1 MKHYFFKGKTEK
13 GEKLRIYP
21 VSGQLKGSDVINE
34 KLRVSC
40 PRSVRSMDLSTVYVS
55 DDIFPTKTRKYYT
68 VKNFRVL
75 PESLKAEWE
84 AFSKPIP
91 EVEGVEVKEEVKE
104 EGPKKE
110 PTLYEKLVTDKAMCA
125 PTSDVDGF
133 FIKQEDWSLLARNV
147 QKHINTMIL
156 GPAGTGKCL
165 GKDTPVLMY
174 DGTIKMVQDVVVGDQ
189 LMGPD
194 SKPRNVLST
203 TTGREELFKITPNKG
218 DSWVCN
224 KSHILS
230 LKRTNDGTSL
240 VGKIENVSITDY
252 LNWSKDKKKNHKQ
265 WRCGVDFPEKELQL
279 DPYFLGLWLGDG
291 FTREPV
297 ICSADQEVVD
307 FIYEYAKSLG
317 CTVTKR
323 VEPSKANSYRI
334 VQKDKHKGIH
344 TEIINRMNF
353 YNLRGNKHIPA
364 DFLYN
369 SRENRLKLFAGLMD
383 TDGYYYSG
391 CFEYS
396 TKLDN
401 LKDDVVYLSRSLG
414 FFVSTSV
421 KTVKGKS
428 YWRLNISG
436 DFKDVP
442 TIIPRKKT
450 SPRKQRKSVLVTG
463 ITVESIGV
471 GDYYGFTIDGDH
483 LFMLGDFTVTH
494 NTSVVK
500 VLCDRL
506 GLKLHIFDMG
516 SMMDPIS
523 SLLGVHRLE
532 DGGSIF
538 DYAKF
543 TQVIQEPCVILL
555 DELSRAPQSAMNIL
569 FPCLD
574 DRRSL
579 SIEIACG
586 KGVREIKIH
595 PEVTFIATA
604 NVGAEYSGTNSMDRA
619 LVNRFF
625 TLELGYIPAKEES
638 AVLSKRT
645 GITKEASDMI
655 VKVAGNIRNLAS
667 KQEVSSSPSIRE
679 TLMVAELV
687 ADGWTLGQAM
697 QMVYLPLYEGTKSEG
712 ERGTIYKTLSS
723 Y

>member
-1 MKHYFFKGKTEK
+1 MKHYFFKGKFEK
-13 GEKLRIYP
+13 KKLRIYP
-21 VSGQLKGSDVINE
+21 VSGQFKGSDVINE

-40 PRSVRSMDLSTVYVS
+40 PKDIRSMDLDTVYVS
-55 DDIFPTKTRKYYT
+55 DDIFPTTTGKYYT

-84 AFSKPIP
+84 AFSKPIL
-91 EVEGVEVKEEVKE
+91 EVEEEVEVKEEVKE
-104 EGPKKE
+104 EPKKE

-156 GPAGTGKCL
+156 GPAGTGK
-165 GKDTPVLMY
+165 
-174 DGTIKMVQDVVVGDQ
+174 
-189 LMGPD
+189 
-194 SKPRNVLST
+194 
-203 TTGREELFKITPNKG
+203 
-218 DSWVCN
+218 
-224 KSHILS
+224 
-230 LKRTNDGTSL
+230 
-240 VGKIENVSITDY
+240 
-252 LNWSKDKKKNHKQ
+252 
-265 WRCGVDFPEKELQL
+265 
-279 DPYFLGLWLGDG
+279 
-291 FTREPV
+291 
-297 ICSADQEVVD
+297 
-307 FIYEYAKSLG
+307 
-317 CTVTKR
+317 
-323 VEPSKANSYRI
+323 
-334 VQKDKHKGIH
+334 
-344 TEIINRMNF
+344 
-353 YNLRGNKHIPA
+353 
-364 DFLYN
+364 
-369 SRENRLKLFAGLMD
+369 
-383 TDGYYYSG
+383 
-391 CFEYS
+391 
-396 TKLDN
+396 
-401 LKDDVVYLSRSLG
+401 
-414 FFVSTSV
+414 TSV
-421 KTVKGKS
+421 
-428 YWRLNISG
+428 I
-436 DFKDVP
+436 
-442 TIIPRKKT
+442 
-450 SPRKQRKSVLVTG
+450 
-463 ITVESIGV
+463 
-471 GDYYGFTIDGDH
+471 
-483 LFMLGDFTVTH
+483 
-494 NTSVVK
+494 K
-500 VLCDRL
+500 VLCDKL
-506 GLKLHIFDMG
+506 GLKLHVFDMG

-532 DGGSIF
+532 DGSSIF

-586 KGVREIKIH
+586 KGIREIKIH

-625 TLELGYIPAKEES
+625 TLELGFIPAKEES

-645 GITKEASDMI
+645 GITKAESDMI

-687 ADGWTLGQAM
+687 ADGWSLGQAM

>member
-1 MKHYFFKGKTEK
+1 MKHYFFKGNFEK

-21 VSGQLKGSDVINE
+21 VSGQFKGSDVINE

-40 PRSVRSMDLSTVYVS
+40 PRDIRSMDLGTVYVS
-55 DDIFPTKTRKYYT
+55 DDIFTTRTGKYYT

-84 AFSKPIP
+84 AFSKPIAEP
-91 EVEGVEVKEEVKE
+91 EVGVKGEMKE

-156 GPAGTGKCL
+156 GPAGTGK
-165 GKDTPVLMY
+165 
-174 DGTIKMVQDVVVGDQ
+174 
-189 LMGPD
+189 
-194 SKPRNVLST
+194 
-203 TTGREELFKITPNKG
+203 
-218 DSWVCN
+218 
-224 KSHILS
+224 
-230 LKRTNDGTSL
+230 
-240 VGKIENVSITDY
+240 
-252 LNWSKDKKKNHKQ
+252 
-265 WRCGVDFPEKELQL
+265 
-279 DPYFLGLWLGDG
+279 
-291 FTREPV
+291 
-297 ICSADQEVVD
+297 
-307 FIYEYAKSLG
+307 
-317 CTVTKR
+317 
-323 VEPSKANSYRI
+323 
-334 VQKDKHKGIH
+334 
-344 TEIINRMNF
+344 
-353 YNLRGNKHIPA
+353 
-364 DFLYN
+364 
-369 SRENRLKLFAGLMD
+369 
-383 TDGYYYSG
+383 
-391 CFEYS
+391 
-396 TKLDN
+396 
-401 LKDDVVYLSRSLG
+401 
-414 FFVSTSV
+414 TSV
-421 KTVKGKS
+421 
-428 YWRLNISG
+428 I
-436 DFKDVP
+436 
-442 TIIPRKKT
+442 
-450 SPRKQRKSVLVTG
+450 
-463 ITVESIGV
+463 
-471 GDYYGFTIDGDH
+471 
-483 LFMLGDFTVTH
+483 
-494 NTSVVK
+494 K
-500 VLCDRL
+500 VLCDKL

-532 DGGSIF
+532 AGGSIF

-586 KGVREIKIH
+586 KGIREIKIH

>member
-1 MKHYFFKGKTEK
+1 MKHYFFKGKPEK
-13 GEKLRIYP
+13 ELRIYP
-21 VSGQLKGSDVINE
+21 VSGQFKGSDAINE

-40 PRSVRSMDLSTVYVS
+40 PKDVRSMDLDTVYVS
-55 DDIFPTKTRKYYT
+55 DDIFPAKTGKYYT

-84 AFSKPIP
+84 AFSKPIA
-91 EVEGVEVKEEVKE
+91 EEVKEEVKE

-156 GPAGTGKCL
+156 GPAGTGK
-165 GKDTPVLMY
+165 
-174 DGTIKMVQDVVVGDQ
+174 
-189 LMGPD
+189 
-194 SKPRNVLST
+194 
-203 TTGREELFKITPNKG
+203 
-218 DSWVCN
+218 
-224 KSHILS
+224 
-230 LKRTNDGTSL
+230 
-240 VGKIENVSITDY
+240 
-252 LNWSKDKKKNHKQ
+252 
-265 WRCGVDFPEKELQL
+265 
-279 DPYFLGLWLGDG
+279 
-291 FTREPV
+291 
-297 ICSADQEVVD
+297 
-307 FIYEYAKSLG
+307 
-317 CTVTKR
+317 
-323 VEPSKANSYRI
+323 
-334 VQKDKHKGIH
+334 
-344 TEIINRMNF
+344 
-353 YNLRGNKHIPA
+353 
-364 DFLYN
+364 
-369 SRENRLKLFAGLMD
+369 
-383 TDGYYYSG
+383 
-391 CFEYS
+391 
-396 TKLDN
+396 
-401 LKDDVVYLSRSLG
+401 
-414 FFVSTSV
+414 TSV
-421 KTVKGKS
+421 
-428 YWRLNISG
+428 I
-436 DFKDVP
+436 
-442 TIIPRKKT
+442 
-450 SPRKQRKSVLVTG
+450 
-463 ITVESIGV
+463 
-471 GDYYGFTIDGDH
+471 
-483 LFMLGDFTVTH
+483 
-494 NTSVVK
+494 K
-500 VLCDRL
+500 VLCDKL

-532 DGGSIF
+532 AGGSIF

-586 KGVREIKIH
+586 KGIREIKIH

-625 TLELGYIPAKEES
+625 TLELGYIPAKEEA

-645 GITKEASDMI
+645 GITKADSDMI

>member
-1 MKHYFFKGKTEK
+1 MKHYFFKGIFEK
-13 GEKLRIYP
+13 EKLRIYP
-21 VSGQLKGSDVINE
+21 VSGQFKGSDVINE
-34 KLRVSC
+34 KLRVKC
-40 PRSVRSMDLSTVYVS
+40 PRDVRSTDLGTVYVS
-55 DDIFPTKTRKYYT
+55 DDIFPTKTGKYYT
-68 VKNFRVL
+68 VKHFRVL
-75 PESLKAEWE
+75 PESLRAEWE
-84 AFSKPIP
+84 AFSNPTTSP
-91 EVEGVEVKEEVKE
+91 EVEVEVKEEVKE
-104 EGPKKE
+104 PEKKL
-110 PTLYEKLVTDKAMCA
+110 TLYEKLVTDKAMCA

-147 QKHINTMIL
+147 QKHINTMVL
-156 GPAGTGKCL
+156 GPAGTGK
-165 GKDTPVLMY
+165 
-174 DGTIKMVQDVVVGDQ
+174 
-189 LMGPD
+189 
-194 SKPRNVLST
+194 
-203 TTGREELFKITPNKG
+203 
-218 DSWVCN
+218 
-224 KSHILS
+224 
-230 LKRTNDGTSL
+230 
-240 VGKIENVSITDY
+240 
-252 LNWSKDKKKNHKQ
+252 
-265 WRCGVDFPEKELQL
+265 
-279 DPYFLGLWLGDG
+279 
-291 FTREPV
+291 
-297 ICSADQEVVD
+297 
-307 FIYEYAKSLG
+307 
-317 CTVTKR
+317 
-323 VEPSKANSYRI
+323 
-334 VQKDKHKGIH
+334 
-344 TEIINRMNF
+344 
-353 YNLRGNKHIPA
+353 
-364 DFLYN
+364 
-369 SRENRLKLFAGLMD
+369 
-383 TDGYYYSG
+383 
-391 CFEYS
+391 
-396 TKLDN
+396 
-401 LKDDVVYLSRSLG
+401 
-414 FFVSTSV
+414 
-421 KTVKGKS
+421 
-428 YWRLNISG
+428 
-436 DFKDVP
+436 
-442 TIIPRKKT
+442 
-450 SPRKQRKSVLVTG
+450 
-463 ITVESIGV
+463 
-471 GDYYGFTIDGDH
+471 
-483 LFMLGDFTVTH
+483 
-494 NTSVVK
+494 TSVVK

-506 GLKLHIFDMG
+506 GLRLHIFDMG

-532 DGGSIF
+532 AGGSIF

-586 KGVREIKIH
+586 KGIREIKIH

>member
-1 MKHYFFKGKTEK
+1 MKHYFFKGKFEK
-13 GEKLRIYP
+13 EKLRIYP
-21 VSGQLKGSDVINE
+21 VSGQFKGSDVINE

-40 PRSVRSMDLSTVYVS
+40 PRDIRSTDLGTVYVS
-55 DDIFPTKTRKYYT
+55 DDIFPTKTGKYYT
-68 VKNFRVL
+68 VKHFRVL
-75 PESLKAEWE
+75 PESLKAEWG
-84 AFSKPIP
+84 AFSKPIA
-91 EVEGVEVKEEVKE
+91 EEVKEEVKK
-104 EGPKKE
+104 GPEKE

-156 GPAGTGKCL
+156 GPAGTGK
-165 GKDTPVLMY
+165 
-174 DGTIKMVQDVVVGDQ
+174 
-189 LMGPD
+189 
-194 SKPRNVLST
+194 
-203 TTGREELFKITPNKG
+203 
-218 DSWVCN
+218 
-224 KSHILS
+224 
-230 LKRTNDGTSL
+230 
-240 VGKIENVSITDY
+240 
-252 LNWSKDKKKNHKQ
+252 
-265 WRCGVDFPEKELQL
+265 
-279 DPYFLGLWLGDG
+279 
-291 FTREPV
+291 
-297 ICSADQEVVD
+297 
-307 FIYEYAKSLG
+307 
-317 CTVTKR
+317 
-323 VEPSKANSYRI
+323 
-334 VQKDKHKGIH
+334 
-344 TEIINRMNF
+344 
-353 YNLRGNKHIPA
+353 
-364 DFLYN
+364 
-369 SRENRLKLFAGLMD
+369 
-383 TDGYYYSG
+383 
-391 CFEYS
+391 
-396 TKLDN
+396 
-401 LKDDVVYLSRSLG
+401 
-414 FFVSTSV
+414 
-421 KTVKGKS
+421 
-428 YWRLNISG
+428 
-436 DFKDVP
+436 
-442 TIIPRKKT
+442 
-450 SPRKQRKSVLVTG
+450 
-463 ITVESIGV
+463 
-471 GDYYGFTIDGDH
+471 
-483 LFMLGDFTVTH
+483 
-494 NTSVVK
+494 TSVVK

-506 GLKLHIFDMG
+506 GLRLHIFDMG

-532 DGGSIF
+532 AGGSIF

-586 KGVREIKIH
+586 KGIREIKIH

-645 GITKEASDMI
+645 GITKADSDMI

-687 ADGWTLGQAM
+687 ADGWSLGQAM
-697 QMVYLPLYEGTKSEG
+697 QMVYLPLYEGTRSEG

>member
-13 GEKLRIYP
+13 EKLRIYP
-21 VSGQLKGSDVINE
+21 VSGQFKGSDVINE

-40 PRSVRSMDLSTVYVS
+40 PRDVRSTDLGTVYVS
-55 DDIFPTKTRKYYT
+55 DDIFPTKTGKYYT

-75 PESLKAEWE
+75 PDDLKAEWE
-84 AFSKPIP
+84 AFSNP
-91 EVEGVEVKEEVKE
+91 VEEVKE
-104 EGPKKE
+104 GEPKKE

-156 GPAGTGKCL
+156 GSAG
-165 GKDTPVLMY
+165 
-174 DGTIKMVQDVVVGDQ
+174 
-189 LMGPD
+189 
-194 SKPRNVLST
+194 
-203 TTGREELFKITPNKG
+203 
-218 DSWVCN
+218 
-224 KSHILS
+224 
-230 LKRTNDGTSL
+230 
-240 VGKIENVSITDY
+240 VGK
-252 LNWSKDKKKNHKQ
+252 
-265 WRCGVDFPEKELQL
+265 
-279 DPYFLGLWLGDG
+279 
-291 FTREPV
+291 
-297 ICSADQEVVD
+297 
-307 FIYEYAKSLG
+307 
-317 CTVTKR
+317 
-323 VEPSKANSYRI
+323 
-334 VQKDKHKGIH
+334 
-344 TEIINRMNF
+344 
-353 YNLRGNKHIPA
+353 
-364 DFLYN
+364 
-369 SRENRLKLFAGLMD
+369 
-383 TDGYYYSG
+383 
-391 CFEYS
+391 
-396 TKLDN
+396 
-401 LKDDVVYLSRSLG
+401 
-414 FFVSTSV
+414 TSV
-421 KTVKGKS
+421 
-428 YWRLNISG
+428 I
-436 DFKDVP
+436 
-442 TIIPRKKT
+442 
-450 SPRKQRKSVLVTG
+450 
-463 ITVESIGV
+463 
-471 GDYYGFTIDGDH
+471 
-483 LFMLGDFTVTH
+483 
-494 NTSVVK
+494 K
-500 VLCDRL
+500 VLCDKL
-506 GLKLHIFDMG
+506 GLRLHIFDMG

-532 DGGSIF
+532 AGGSIF

-586 KGVREIKIH
+586 KGIREIKIH

-645 GITKEASDMI
+645 GISSADSDMI

>member
-21 VSGQLKGSDVINE
+21 VSGQFKGGDVINE

-40 PRSVRSMDLSTVYVS
+40 SKSVRSMDLGTIYVS
-55 DDIFPTKTRKYYT
+55 DDIFLAKTGTYYT
-68 VKNFRVL
+68 VRNFRVL

-91 EVEGVEVKEEVKE
+91 EVEEVEVKEEVKE

-133 FIKQEDWSLLARNV
+133 YIKQEDWSLLARNV

-156 GPAGTGKCL
+156 GPAGTGK
-165 GKDTPVLMY
+165 
-174 DGTIKMVQDVVVGDQ
+174 
-189 LMGPD
+189 
-194 SKPRNVLST
+194 
-203 TTGREELFKITPNKG
+203 
-218 DSWVCN
+218 
-224 KSHILS
+224 
-230 LKRTNDGTSL
+230 
-240 VGKIENVSITDY
+240 
-252 LNWSKDKKKNHKQ
+252 
-265 WRCGVDFPEKELQL
+265 
-279 DPYFLGLWLGDG
+279 
-291 FTREPV
+291 
-297 ICSADQEVVD
+297 
-307 FIYEYAKSLG
+307 
-317 CTVTKR
+317 
-323 VEPSKANSYRI
+323 
-334 VQKDKHKGIH
+334 
-344 TEIINRMNF
+344 
-353 YNLRGNKHIPA
+353 
-364 DFLYN
+364 
-369 SRENRLKLFAGLMD
+369 
-383 TDGYYYSG
+383 
-391 CFEYS
+391 
-396 TKLDN
+396 
-401 LKDDVVYLSRSLG
+401 
-414 FFVSTSV
+414 TSV
-421 KTVKGKS
+421 
-428 YWRLNISG
+428 I
-436 DFKDVP
+436 
-442 TIIPRKKT
+442 
-450 SPRKQRKSVLVTG
+450 
-463 ITVESIGV
+463 
-471 GDYYGFTIDGDH
+471 
-483 LFMLGDFTVTH
+483 
-494 NTSVVK
+494 K
-500 VLCDRL
+500 VLCDKL

-532 DGGSIF
+532 AGGSIF

-586 KGVREIKIH
+586 KGIREIKIH

-645 GITKEASDMI
+645 GISKADSDMI